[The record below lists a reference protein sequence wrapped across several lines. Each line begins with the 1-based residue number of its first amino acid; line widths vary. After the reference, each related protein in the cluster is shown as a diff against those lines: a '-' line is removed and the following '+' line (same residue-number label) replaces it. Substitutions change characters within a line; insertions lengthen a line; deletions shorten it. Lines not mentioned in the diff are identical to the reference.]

1 VRRNGERVSYVAG
14 RGIIY
19 TEICSSQLVAL
30 SDKPITQTLSVGIR
44 DGRSTDSGYCGGY
57 SVGQYILPPIKPQL
71 SPDSS
76 QGEQRLNFAAWVGE
90 RQLVLASA
98 RMQKLIGGIS

>member
-1 VRRNGERVSYVAG
+1 VRNGERVSYVAG

-30 SDKPITQTLSVGIR
+30 SDKPITQTLRSAFGVVGR
-44 DGRSTDSGYCGGY
+44 GY
-57 SVGQYILPPIKPQL
+57 SVSQYILPPIKPQL

-76 QGEQRLNFAAWVGE
+76 QGEQRLNGE